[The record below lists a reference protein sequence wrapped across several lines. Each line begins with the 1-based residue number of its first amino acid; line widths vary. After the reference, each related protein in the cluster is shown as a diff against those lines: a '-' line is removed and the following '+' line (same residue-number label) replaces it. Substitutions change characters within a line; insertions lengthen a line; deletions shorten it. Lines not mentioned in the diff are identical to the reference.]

1 MTIPEYKVEAA
12 LAVMFKNTIE
22 ELLTD
27 QQAKDLRDRVRRGL
41 EAAEAAQE
49 PPQIEVTEEM
59 AEAGAG
65 VLARMVCEGCPYD
78 TLAVLIYRKM
88 RALEKKPLHGPRAF
102 KRKNGVVVEDE
113 RSGKERRVKDSRAF
127 GGNMGRR
134 TPGTDRR
141 QTQGD
146 ER

>member
-49 PPQIEVTEEM
+49 PPQIEVTEGM
-59 AEAGAG
+59 ASAGQEFLRE
-65 VLARMVCEGCPYD
+65 VV
-78 TLAVLIYRKM
+78 YRAQTGNVDLWWSAIHMYRAM
-88 RALEKKPLHGPRAF
+88 RALEKPEA
-102 KRKNGVVVEDE
+102 NIGVTRTANPSAARHRGMRDE
-113 RSGKERRVKDSRAF
+113 
-127 GGNMGRR
+127 
-134 TPGTDRR
+134 PGTY
-141 QTQGD
+141 
-146 ER
+146 